1 MKLEHHAYLIT
12 ETEGNTLIADLKK
25 DYPEAKHQKFDRL
38 GIEDSRAL
46 ALDQSQTNWHGHK
59 KIFILEI
66 NDATIEAQNALLKT
80 LEEPTAETHFFLIV
94 PSIEVLLPTVRSR
107 LQTLRVT
114 LKNPNPRVTLEDSRC
129 DLNTQLA
136 QEFLALIPTKR
147 LEWLKNTDLP
157 NNFLDQLE
165 VAMFKPQGRT
175 LKTQN
180 SRCDLKSW
188 PDLTLARRHWRT
200 PGASHKLLLE
210 HLAMSC

>member
-1 MKLEHHAYLIT
+1 MKLEHHAYLIISAE
-12 ETEGNTLIADLKK
+12 ETTLIADLKK
-25 DYPEAKHQKFDRL
+25 DYPEANHQKFERL

-66 NDATIEAQNALLKT
+66 NDATIEAQNALLKV

-107 LQTLRVT
+107 LQRVT
-114 LKNPNPRVTLEDSRC
+114 PPLTPPQKGGER

-136 QEFLALIPTKR
+136 KEFLALIPAKR

-210 HLAMSC
+210 HLAVSC

>member
-1 MKLEHHAYLIT
+1 MKLEHHAYLIISAE
-12 ETEGNTLIADLKK
+12 ETTLIADLKK
-25 DYPEAKHQKFDRL
+25 DYPEANHQKFERL

-66 NDATIEAQNALLKT
+66 NDATIEAQNALLKM

-94 PSIEVLLPTVRSR
+94 PNAEILLPTVRSR

-114 LKNPNPRVTLEDSRC
+114 LKDPRC
-129 DLNTQLA
+129 DLNTQTA
-136 QEFLALIPTKR
+136 QEFLALIPAKR

-210 HLAMSC
+210 HLAVSC

>member
-1 MKLEHHAYLIT
+1 M
-12 ETEGNTLIADLKK
+12 
-25 DYPEAKHQKFDRL
+25 
-38 GIEDSRAL
+38 
-46 ALDQSQTNWHGHK
+46 
-59 KIFILEI
+59 
-66 NDATIEAQNALLKT
+66 

-94 PSIEVLLPTVRSR
+94 PNAEILLPTVRSR

-114 LKNPNPRVTLEDSRC
+114 LKDPRC
-129 DLNTQLA
+129 DLNTQTA
-136 QEFLALIPTKR
+136 QEFLALIPAKR

-210 HLAMSC
+210 HLAVSC